1 MFAMLPVY
9 VTGNMAAIVVCFCDN
24 CQPPSQIGRN
34 FLVNKTQTDL
44 SPPVERA
51 ASRRARKNTGR
62 VTLSD
67 LAALVGVTKVTVS
80 RALNTPELVSLDTLE
95 RVREAVKQ
103 TGYTPDLVAG
113 SLASNRSR
121 LIVALIPAM
130 AGSVFQETVAALTAE
145 LAAAGYQLLI
155 GQSGYDESR
164 EDALLDAIVGR
175 RPAGIV
181 LTGVIHSEHARQKLQ
196 ASGIPVVET
205 WDITRS
211 PLDMLVGFSHQKV
224 GKAAARFLQ
233 THGAQRPAVVTPSDH
248 RAQTRTQAFVKAFG
262 PEAVIPVISVES
274 PANLGD
280 GRRALSALLDAHP
293 DIDAVFCGADI
304 LALGLLMEA
313 RSRGLPVPR
322 QVRVIGYGDQNFAP
336 DTDPPLTTIRIDGT
350 RIGKL
355 AASMLL
361 EKIENGVETQRI
373 VDVGFTLIER
383 ESA

>member
-1 MFAMLPVY
+1 
-9 VTGNMAAIVVCFCDN
+9 
-24 CQPPSQIGRN
+24 
-34 FLVNKTQTDL
+34 
-44 SPPVERA
+44 
-51 ASRRARKNTGR
+51 
-62 VTLSD
+62 
-67 LAALVGVTKVTVS
+67 
-80 RALNTPELVSLDTLE
+80 
-95 RVREAVKQ
+95 
-103 TGYTPDLVAG
+103 
-113 SLASNRSR
+113 
-121 LIVALIPAM
+121 
-130 AGSVFQETVAALTAE
+130 
-145 LAAAGYQLLI
+145 
-155 GQSGYDESR
+155 
-164 EDALLDAIVGR
+164 
-175 RPAGIV
+175 
-181 LTGVIHSEHARQKLQ
+181 
-196 ASGIPVVET
+196 
-205 WDITRS
+205 
-211 PLDMLVGFSHQKV
+211 
-224 GKAAARFLQ
+224 
-233 THGAQRPAVVTPSDH
+233 VVTPSDH